1 MSKLHKTALGR
12 PIDMAAIRAKNETVR
27 AVGNMNVNARGDILD
42 SNNNVIADSNR
53 RVNAM
58 YQKAMQNPQ
67 ASKRAQPGPNVKPT
81 EPPPAAVQPPAAPEP
96 VQQPAPQQYSLEP
109 DEIFFSP
116 QDLDDDIPNPEK

>member
-12 PIDMAAIRAKNETVR
+12 PIDMAALRAKNETVR

-58 YQKAMQNPQ
+58 YQKAMQNPPT
-67 ASKRAQPGPNVKPT
+67 SKRTQPGPNVKPA
-81 EPPPAAVQPPAAPEP
+81 EQPPVAVQPPVVPAP
-96 VQQPAPQQYSLEP
+96 VQPPAPQTHSLEP